1 MYTRHLE
8 VPVYSSFEGSVHAIH
23 YNHVVATLKRT
34 HNDVRLAIPRLRT
47 LDLILQPDAWIL
59 VDRSLNDIPV
69 VAWSDFDTASRDN
82 LHQPVSCQVRLFHA
96 HGNIVM
102 ERVLE
107 AMELLLGELF
117 DPDPEQMGNP
127 VSYLRPKSNGSE

>member
-8 VPVYSSFEGSVHAIH
+8 VPVYSSFESSVHAIH

-34 HNDVRLAIPRLRT
+34 QNDIRLAIPRLRT
-47 LDLILQPDAWIL
+47 LDLILQSDAWIL

-69 VAWSDFDTASRDN
+69 VAWSDFETQSRNN
-82 LHQPVSCQVRLFHA
+82 LHQPVTCRVRLFHA
-96 HGNIVM
+96 HGDIVM

-107 AMELLLGELF
+107 AMEFLLGELF
-117 DPDPEQMGNP
+117 DPDPEQMSNT
-127 VSYLRPKSNGSE
+127 VSYLRPKSHGSG